1 MVDSERGNKFTLNQ
15 SEITPAQIY
24 PQHVEEQ
31 IKLVVEDAL
40 RLQDFI
46 ANSPIPMNSIY
57 NNLERA
63 ERLLPKTAPDH
74 VRTSIFRAEGLS
86 IAHGL
91 ATVGSKQENYKS
103 AISFLAQNFPGR
115 TLPQLRVELNAHTL
129 LYVVEKGYQARSE
142 DPKKGEIWERIRGYL
157 NEALQSKGKDYQE
170 NKTQIPN
177 KSPFRRVIPHS
188 PRPRSHKKKID

>member
-1 MVDSERGNKFTLNQ
+1 VVDSERGNKFTPDQ
-15 SEITPAQIY
+15 SEIAPAHMY

-46 ANSPIPMNSIY
+46 AQHPIPMNNIY
-57 NNLERA
+57 NNLEQA
-63 ERLLPKTAPDH
+63 ERLLPKAASDH

-86 IAHGL
+86 IAHSL
-91 ATVGSKQENYKS
+91 ATVGSTQENYKS
-103 AISFLAQNFPGR
+103 AISFLEQNFPGR
-115 TLPQLRVELNAHTL
+115 TVPQLRDELNSHIL
-129 LYVVEKGYQARSE
+129 LYVAEKGYQARSE
-142 DPKKGEIWERIRGYL
+142 DPKKGEIWESIKGYL
-157 NEALQSKGKDYQE
+157 NEALQSKGKNYQE

-177 KSPFRRVIPHS
+177 KSPFRRVRPFS

>member
-46 ANSPIPMNSIY
+46 AHNPIPMNNIY
-57 NNLERA
+57 NNLEQA
-63 ERLLPKTAPDH
+63 ERLLPEKAPNN
-74 VRTSIFRAEGLS
+74 VRTSVFRAEGLA

-103 AISFLAQNFPGR
+103 AISLLAQNFPGR
-115 TLPQLRVELNAHTL
+115 TVP
-129 LYVVEKGYQARSE
+129 
-142 DPKKGEIWERIRGYL
+142 
-157 NEALQSKGKDYQE
+157 
-170 NKTQIPN
+170 
-177 KSPFRRVIPHS
+177 
-188 PRPRSHKKKID
+188 

>member
-1 MVDSERGNKFTLNQ
+1 MVDSERGNKFTPDQ
-15 SEITPAQIY
+15 SETAPAQMY

-46 ANSPIPMNSIY
+46 AQHPIPMNNIY
-57 NNLERA
+57 NKLEQA
-63 ERLLPKTAPDH
+63 ERLLPEKAPNN
-74 VRTSIFRAEGLS
+74 VRTSIFRAEGLA

-103 AISFLAQNFPGR
+103 TVSLLAQNFPGR
-115 TLPQLRVELNAHTL
+115 TVPQLRDELNSHIL
-129 LYVVEKGYQARSE
+129 LYVAEKGYQARSE
-142 DPKKGEIWERIRGYL
+142 DPKKGEIWERIKGYL
-157 NEALQSKGKDYQE
+157 NEALQSKGKNNQE
-170 NKTQIPN
+170 NETQIPN
-177 KSPFRRVIPHS
+177 KSPFRRVIPNP

>member
-46 ANSPIPMNSIY
+46 AQHPIPMNNIY
-57 NNLERA
+57 NNLEQA
-63 ERLLPKTAPDH
+63 ERLLPEKAPNN
-74 VRTSIFRAEGLS
+74 VRTSIFRAEGLA

-103 AISFLAQNFPGR
+103 AVSLLAQNFPGR
-115 TLPQLRVELNAHTL
+115 TVPQLRDELNSHIL
-129 LYVVEKGYQARSE
+129 LYVAEKGYQARSE
-142 DPKKGEIWERIRGYL
+142 DPKKGEIWERIKGYL
-157 NEALQSKGKDYQE
+157 NEALQPKGK
-170 NKTQIPN
+170 N
-177 KSPFRRVIPHS
+177 
-188 PRPRSHKKKID
+188 

>member
-15 SEITPAQIY
+15 SEMTPAQIY

-46 ANSPIPMNSIY
+46 ANSPIPMNNIY
-57 NNLERA
+57 NNLEQA
-63 ERLLPKTAPDH
+63 ERLLPEKAPNN
-74 VRTSIFRAEGLS
+74 VRMSIFRAEGLA

-103 AISFLAQNFPGR
+103 AVSLLAQNFPGR
-115 TLPQLRVELNAHTL
+115 TVPQLRDELNSHIL
-129 LYVVEKGYQARSE
+129 LYVAEKGYQARSE
-142 DPKKGEIWERIRGYL
+142 DPKKGEIWERIKGYL
-157 NEALQSKGKDYQE
+157 NEALQSKGKNYQE
-170 NKTQIPN
+170 NKTQILN
-177 KSPFRRVIPHS
+177 KPPFRRVRTYS
-188 PRPRSHKKKID
+188 PRPRSH

>member
-1 MVDSERGNKFTLNQ
+1 MVDSERGNKITPDQ
-15 SEITPAQIY
+15 SETAPAQMY

-46 ANSPIPMNSIY
+46 AHNPIPMNNIY
-57 NNLERA
+57 NNLEQA
-63 ERLLPKTAPDH
+63 ERLLPKTAPDN

-91 ATVGSKQENYKS
+91 VTVGSKQENYKS
-103 AISFLAQNFPGR
+103 AISFLAQNFPER
-115 TLPQLRVELNAHTL
+115 TVPQLRDELNSHTL
-129 LYVVEKGYQARSE
+129 LYVAEKGYQARSE
-142 DPKKGEIWERIRGYL
+142 DPKKGEIWERIKGYL
-157 NEALQSKGKDYQE
+157 NEALQSKGKNNQE
-170 NKTQIPN
+170 NETQIPN
-177 KSPFRRVIPHS
+177 KSPFRRFIPNS